1 MSRGLKTVR
10 GVMLALG
17 LLSALA
23 GCAVN
28 PVSGQSDFM
37 LMSQEQE
44 IALGREEH
52 PNILKQ
58 YGKYGHVELQA
69 YVETVGQRL
78 AAVSHRSDLKYRFT
92 LLDSPEVNAFALPG
106 GYVYIT
112 RGLLSYLNSEAEM
125 AAVLGHEIGHVTARH
140 GARQYSA
147 AMATGLGVTLG
158 SILVPELRGQ
168 SAQDLLNVLGTALLR
183 GYGREHELEADRLG
197 AEYLARAGY
206 DPQAMIQVIR
216 VLKNQEQFELQL
228 AREENR
234 EPRIYHGVFSTHPDN
249 DQRLQEVVGAAG
261 KVQPAGTVR
270 TAERG
275 PFLARLQDLT
285 FGPAAREGVVRGQ
298 EFYHRDLD
306 IGLRFPAGWRVDN
319 LPDRILASAPQQA
332 AMLQAEV
339 EVLEQPLAPEQYL
352 TRRFKGAPLAA
363 GAALAGQALP
373 GYSARVPLNTALG
386 RREARVI
393 AVARDRQMYLFVGVT
408 RDADAGDRFDADFLA
423 AARSLH
429 GLTTAERAL
438 AEPLHLSIIKAAAGT
453 TFRQLAGDSRIP
465 HHAEEQLRLLNNHYP
480 QGEPQAGEAVKVV
493 R

>member
-1 MSRGLKTVR
+1 MSMGLNAVL
-10 GVMLALG
+10 GVTLAG

-44 IALGREEH
+44 ISLGREEH

-69 YVETVGQRL
+69 YVEMVGQRL
-78 AAVSHRSDLKYRFT
+78 AAVSHRSDLSYHFT

-158 SILVPELRGQ
+158 SILVPELRQQ

-197 AEYLARAGY
+197 AEYLARSGY

-249 DQRLQEVVGAAG
+249 DQRLHEVVGAAG
-261 KVQPAGTVR
+261 KVPPAGAVR
-270 TAERG
+270 TVERG
-275 PFLARLQDLT
+275 PFLARLQGLI
-285 FGPAAREGVVRGQ
+285 FGPGAHEGVVRGQ

-306 IGLRFPAGWRVDN
+306 IGARYPAGWRVDN
-319 LPDRILASAPQQA
+319 LSDRILATAPQQA
-332 AMLQAEV
+332 AMLQTEV
-339 EVLEQPLAPEQYL
+339 EVLKQALAPEPYL
-352 TRRFKGAPLAA
+352 AQRFKGGTLTD
-363 GAALAGQALP
+363 GAALSGQPLP
-373 GYSARVPLNTALG
+373 GYSARILLNTALG

-393 AVARDRQMYLFVGVT
+393 AVARGLQMYLFIGVT
-408 RDADAGDRFDADFLA
+408 HDADAGSRFDGDFLA
-423 AARSLH
+423 TARSLH
-429 GLTTAERAL
+429 ALTTAEREL
-438 AEPLHLSIIKAAAGT
+438 AEPLRLAVIKAAAGA
-453 TFRQLAGDSRIP
+453 TFSQLAGDSRIP
-465 HHAEEQLRLLNNHYP
+465 HHAEEQLRLLNDRYP
-480 QGEPQAGEAVKVV
+480 QGEPQAGEAIKVV